1 MQTVQTT
8 DLTEGV
14 PIRVLTVYAIPMLIS
29 MFFQQAYNLA
39 DSWIAGNL
47 VGADA
52 LSAVGICYPV
62 TVFLIA
68 ISSGLSLGTSIF
80 CAEAFGKKALR
91 DVRSAF
97 STSLGFYIPVAVII
111 AVSGF
116 FLSPAVMRWLS
127 VPEELKHGTLV
138 YLRLY
143 LLGFPFQFIYN
154 IANSTLTGLGN
165 SRTPLVLLIVSSIC
179 NVILD
184 ILLVAVFSLG
194 IAGLALAT
202 VISQAFSALLGIL
215 FSSRV
220 CRSLC
225 DSLQTFSSAIL
236 KKMLRLGVP
245 SMMQHLFMSLG
256 QLSLQGVINSYGSIV
271 IAGYSVAFR
280 VNGIV
285 INSLMALSNALS
297 GFIAQNHG
305 AGNHSRIR
313 QGIRISLFLG
323 YAFSFAVIVVL
334 CLFGRQILAFF
345 LLEGSDT
352 PNIIE
357 AGMSFFR
364 VVVPFYLLV
373 TLKIISDG
381 SLRGLGMMNA
391 FMLATAADVLVR
403 ILFGNLFSVHWG
415 LIGVWYVWPV
425 AWFFGTVSS
434 CIPLV
439 HNGRFFLPSN
449 RHTNEVKNE
458 SRNHQHRAVRS
469 KNR

>member
-1 MQTVQTT
+1 MQPSQST

-14 PIRVLTVYAIPMLIS
+14 PIRVLAVYAIPMLIS

-68 ISSGLSLGTSIF
+68 ISSGLSLGISIF
-80 CAEAFGKKALR
+80 CAQAFGEKALQ

-97 STSLGFYIPVAVII
+97 STSLRFFIPLAAVIT
-111 AVSGF
+111 VSGIC
-116 FLSPAVMRWLS
+116 LSSAVMKWLS
-127 VPEELKHGTLV
+127 VPEELKHSTLI

-165 SRTPLVLLIVSSIC
+165 SKTPLFLLIVSSIC

-184 ILLVAVFSLG
+184 FVLVAVFSLG

-202 VISQAFSALLGIL
+202 VVSQCVSAFLGAL

-220 CRSLC
+220 CKSLC
-225 DSLQTFSSAIL
+225 TSFQGFSIPVLKELLQ
-236 KKMLRLGVP
+236 LGVP
-245 SMMQHLFMSLG
+245 SMLQHMFMSLG
-256 QLSLQGVINSYGSIV
+256 QLSLQGVINSYGAIV

-280 VNGIV
+280 INGIV

-297 GFIAQNHG
+297 GYIAQNHG
-305 AGNHSRIR
+305 AGKYARIR
-313 QGIRISLFLG
+313 QGIHSSLLLG
-323 YAFSFAVIVVL
+323 YVFSSTVIVIL
-334 CLFGRQILAFF
+334 LLFGRQILSIFIS
-345 LLEGSDT
+345 EGSDT
-352 PNIIE
+352 PHIIE

-364 VVVPFYLLV
+364 IVVPFYLLV

-381 SLRGLGMMNA
+381 SLRGLGMMKT
-391 FMLATAADVLVR
+391 FMFATAADVLVR
-403 ILFGNLFSVHWG
+403 IMTGNPFSACWG
-415 LIGVWYVWPV
+415 LNGVWSVWPV
-425 AWFFGTVSS
+425 AWLFGTVLS
-434 CIPLV
+434 CIPLA
-439 HNGRFFLPSN
+439 HKL
-449 RHTNEVKNE
+449 RHMTPK
-458 SRNHQHRAVRS
+458 
-469 KNR
+469 

>member
-1 MQTVQTT
+1 MAYIPLKTVKLFAAEFEKKFKGYTVEKTT

-14 PIRVLTVYAIPMLIS
+14 PIRVLAVYAIPMLIS

-80 CAEAFGKKALR
+80 CAQAFGENVLR

-97 STSLGFYIPVAVII
+97 STSFRFYIPVAVII
-111 AVSGF
+111 TISGF

-127 VPEELKHGTLV
+127 VPEELKQGTLL

-143 LLGFPFQFIYN
+143 LLGFPFQFMYN

-184 ILLVAVFSLG
+184 LLLVAVFSLG

-202 VISQAFSALLGIL
+202 VISQAFSALLGTL
-215 FSSRV
+215 FSSQV

-225 DSLQTFSSAIL
+225 DSPQTFSCAIL

-297 GFIAQNHG
+297 GFIAQNQG
-305 AGNHSRIR
+305 AGKHTRIR
-313 QGIRISLFLG
+313 QGIHSSLLMG
-323 YAFSFAVIVVL
+323 YVFSSTVVVIL
-334 CLFGRQILAFF
+334 LLFGRQIMSVFIS
-345 LLEGSDT
+345 EGRDT
-352 PNIIE
+352 SQIIE

-403 ILFGNLFSVHWG
+403 ILFGSLFSARWG
-415 LIGVWYVWPV
+415 IIGVWFVWPV
-425 AWFFGTVSS
+425 AWLFGTITS
-434 CIPLV
+434 CIPLA
-439 HNGRFFLPSN
+439 HKLRYM
-449 RHTNEVKNE
+449 K
-458 SRNHQHRAVRS
+458 QDQ
-469 KNR
+469 